1 LKYTAVILT
10 KKKVL
15 KHFHPWAGVRCL
27 RITPRT
33 QASEITWV
41 KDRKMLKKKMAVIKN
56 KLNYF
61 IALLKS

>member
-10 KKKVL
+10 KKKVS

-33 QASEITWV
+33 DNVGKRQ
-41 KDRKMLKKKMAVIKN
+41 KN
-56 KLNYF
+56 AKEENGGH
-61 IALLKS
+61 